1 MPGFGRRKP
10 TTAKAAKA
18 IAAAAVAPNAY
29 PLFECATQAKDAQ
42 AVLSDVADD
51 LHTSL

>member
-1 MPGFGRRKP
+1 MPGFGRHKP

-29 PLFECATQAKDAQ
+29 PLFECAMQAKD
-42 AVLSDVADD
+42 VLSDVADN

>member
-1 MPGFGRRKP
+1 MPGFGRHKP

-18 IAAAAVAPNAY
+18 IAAAAAAPKAY
-29 PLFECATQAKDAQ
+29 PLFECAMQAKDAQ